1 MIEFVRRNWTVVL
14 IVLLLLG
21 MFLLAP
27 DDNPRFIY
35 TEF

>member
-1 MIEFVRRNWTVVL
+1 MLEFVRRNWTVVL